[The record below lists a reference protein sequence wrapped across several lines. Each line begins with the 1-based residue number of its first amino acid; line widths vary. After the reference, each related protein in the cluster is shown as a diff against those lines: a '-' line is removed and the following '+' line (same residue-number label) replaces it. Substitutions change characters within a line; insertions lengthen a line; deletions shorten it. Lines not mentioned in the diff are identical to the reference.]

1 MKIYCQKCGNATE
14 YSFDKPKFCSGCGS
28 SFVIASS
35 FIQKTLKTAPRITQ
49 QEPEEEIATEK
60 VPHISKL
67 DFDININSNRGVKLN
82 NLIGTYNGQTTET
95 TTFSSQK
102 INKEQAMKD
111 FKREAGHYPAR
122 QSMNE
127 EE

>member
-35 FIQKTLKTAPRITQ
+35 FIPKTAKPVIKITHN
-49 QEPEEEIATEK
+49 ESEEEISVEK
-60 VPHISKL
+60 VPHLDKL
-67 DFDININSNRGVKLN
+67 DFEINVNSAKGIRLN
-82 NLIGTYNGQTTET
+82 NLIGTHNGQATET

-102 INKEQAMKD
+102 INKEQAMED